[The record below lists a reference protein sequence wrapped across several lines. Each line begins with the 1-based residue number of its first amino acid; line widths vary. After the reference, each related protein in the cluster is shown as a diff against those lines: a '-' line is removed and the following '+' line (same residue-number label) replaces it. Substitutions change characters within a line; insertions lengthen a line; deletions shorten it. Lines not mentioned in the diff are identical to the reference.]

1 MSSFR
6 VNLEDDPSPV
16 KREAEPMFAASREPK
31 RRSKRPFIIAGGI
44 VLGIALVLLVGGFV
58 YWQSLKSSPQYSLA
72 LLVDAAKRDDKP
84 AMDQQIDI
92 DAVVDDFLPQITA
105 KAVEMYGKGVPP
117 AIIEKLTRVAAPILP
132 AVKDRARAE
141 LPRVVR
147 DRTEKFGNVPFFA
160 MVIGASYY
168 LDIKVDGDTA
178 VVTSKIENRPFDVKM
193 KKNGNRW
200 QIVGLKDDKL
210 ATEIAKKVGQEM
222 IAVAMGGVTKT
233 GKTLGVGNLADL
245 LKQAED
251 LVK

>member
-1 MSSFR
+1 M
-6 VNLEDDPSPV
+6 
-16 KREAEPMFAASREPK
+16 
-31 RRSKRPFIIAGGI
+31 
-44 VLGIALVLLVGGFV
+44 
-58 YWQSLKSSPQYSLA
+58 
-72 LLVDAAKRDDKP
+72 
-84 AMDQQIDI
+84 
-92 DAVVDDFLPQITA
+92 
-105 KAVEMYGKGVPP
+105 
-117 AIIEKLTRVAAPILP
+117 PILP

-160 MVIGASYY
+160 MVIGAGYY

-193 KKNGNRW
+193 KKNGDRW

-222 IAVAMGGVTKT
+222 IAVAMGGVTKA
-233 GKTLGVGNLADL
+233 GKNLGVGNLADL